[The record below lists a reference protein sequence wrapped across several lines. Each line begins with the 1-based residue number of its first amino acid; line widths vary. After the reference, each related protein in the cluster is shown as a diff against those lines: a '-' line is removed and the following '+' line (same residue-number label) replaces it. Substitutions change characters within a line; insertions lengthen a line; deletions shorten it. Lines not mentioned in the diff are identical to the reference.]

1 MAFPSGVEYIIPVTV
16 NKSLV
21 SGTLANFVYQVDLTS
36 RYSTIANYIN
46 AGTSEN
52 TAVYDPSKN
61 TTCPSWTALQLLQ
74 ANKVVMYWDGPA
86 SSTTT
91 KTFFIC
97 FGKSLNQ
104 STNSAAF
111 TDSGYTHHWGFNEV
125 SGTTIYHEAGDRRG
139 TSSDNVTVGND
150 GIFGNSI
157 SNNGTGSGAVT
168 FDNEILGSGNRSIEF
183 TFKPSNIGSGDPRIF
198 SNSKFECWYNETAKA
213 IVFTSDL
220 SGNICSSSDNS
231 ISDTASWYHIVLNR
245 DSSGVGNIYVNGVLS
260 GTANQNTGTP
270 TIGTANLVFCNR
282 ATELDRPM
290 KGYFDELG
298 FMSNLMSTDYI
309 TTRSNLILN
318 SSFWTIENGIVI
330 TSNPSSGYSY
340 GYDYSY

>member
-46 AGTSEN
+46 AGTREN
-52 TAVYDPSKN
+52 TAVYDPATN
-61 TTCPSWTALQLLQ
+61 TTCPSLTALQLLQ
-74 ANKVVMYWDGPA
+74 AKKVVMYWDGPA

-104 STNSAAF
+104 SYSSSAF
-111 TDSGYTHHWGFNEV
+111 TNSGYTHHWGFNETT
-125 SGTTIYHEAGDRRG
+125 GTTIYPECGSRQG
-139 TSSDNVTVGND
+139 TSTANVTVGNS

-157 SNNGTGSGAVT
+157 SNNGSGSGAVT
-168 FDNEILGSGNRSIEF
+168 FDNEIIGDGDRSFEF
-183 TFKPSNIGSGDPRIF
+183 TIKLNSIVSSGYIFNNGRCSLDASSSSFYFTRNSTYVRSALNTLNLGNWQHLVITSTSAGITNFYLNGS
-198 SNSKFECWYNETAKA
+198 
-213 IVFTSDL
+213 L
-220 SGNICSSSDNS
+220 SGS
-231 ISDTASWYHIVLNR
+231 
-245 DSSGVGNIYVNGVLS
+245 
-260 GTANQNTGTP
+260 ANQNAGSP
-270 TIGTANLVFCNR
+270 VIGTNNLKLLNGQSSSNP
-282 ATELDRPM
+282 LN
-290 KGYFDELG
+290 GLIDELG
-298 FMSNLMSTDYI
+298 LTSTILSTDYI

-330 TSNPSSGYSY
+330 TDNPSSGYSY
-340 GYDYSY
+340 RYGYSY